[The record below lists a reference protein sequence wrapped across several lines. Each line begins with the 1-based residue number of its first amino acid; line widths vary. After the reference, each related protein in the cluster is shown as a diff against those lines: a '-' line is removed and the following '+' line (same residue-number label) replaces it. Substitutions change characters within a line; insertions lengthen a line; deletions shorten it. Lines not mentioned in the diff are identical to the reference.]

1 MSPAQ
6 DAVPEVILGAWEV
19 LRDAACHIRFAVFV
33 HEQGVP
39 AEMEVDEADPLSC
52 HALAWMGDLA
62 AGTGRLLPDGH
73 VGRMAVLPAWR
84 GRGVGRAVLTALMA
98 EARRRGLS
106 RLVLHAQTHA
116 EGFYAGFGFV
126 AEGEVFD
133 DAGLPHRTM
142 VWQVQG

>member
-1 MSPAQ
+1 
-6 DAVPEVILGAWEV
+6 
-19 LRDAACHIRFAVFV
+19 
-33 HEQGVP
+33 
-39 AEMEVDEADPLSC
+39 
-52 HALAWMGDLA
+52 
-62 AGTGRLLPDGH
+62 GRLLPDGH